1 VKSIGKHLEK
11 KPVKM
16 PENFIT
22 STVHPG
28 LALEDH
34 SYGKGGIKVLHLVRN
49 GEEVLFF
56 VPEIFS
62 VFCQTSKIFVFKL
75 LS

>member
-1 VKSIGKHLEK
+1 
-11 KPVKM
+11 M
-16 PENFIT
+16 PEKFIT

-49 GEEVLFF
+49 GEESSFAILHIVF
-56 VPEIFS
+56 VIS
-62 VFCQTSKIFVFKL
+62 
-75 LS
+75 LSFT